1 MDALAVQLKGARQKS
16 GYSQNEVAT
25 ILHITRQAISKW
37 ENGRSYPDIDNL
49 VYLSD
54 LYSVSIDQ
62 LLKENDELK
71 DRININ
77 KQEIDEK
84 RKSLKE
90 ANTQLYQNRDEGVL
104 LLVLSIVSA
113 ILAPVGLILP
123 FYVMW
128 RNTKFNSLYKT
139 IYVVSILVVVFSAIA
154 TGIFLAD
161 NWLEPTHTEIYRV
174 N

>member
-1 MDALAVQLKGARQKS
+1 
-16 GYSQNEVAT
+16 EVAT

-49 VYLSD
+49 VYLSG

-84 RKSLKE
+84 RKALKE
-90 ANTQLYQNRDEGVL
+90 VNTQLYQNTDEGVL
-104 LLVLSIVSA
+104 LLVLSIVSTV
-113 ILAPVGLILP
+113 LAPVGLVLP
-123 FYVMW
+123 CYVMW
-128 RNTKFNSLYKT
+128 RNTKFNSLHKT
-139 IYVVSILVVVFSAIA
+139 IYVVSILVVIFSAIA
-154 TGIFLAD
+154 IGIFLSD